1 MLARNSPSFDRCTN
15 KASSRKFE
23 RYILAGAVMMFLTV
37 QEPTG
42 TWAVF
47 DTTVDAPADFAG
59 TCLIGLTRD
68 RAEWLA
74 ARANQ
79 DASVR
84 SICRSSPLEP
94 EQTLIPMR
102 KACNDLDRRGP
113 HVIAVLPTA
122 RPIVVRA
129 S

>member
-1 MLARNSPSFDRCTN
+1 MR
-15 KASSRKFE
+15 
-23 RYILAGAVMMFLTV
+23 FLTV

-47 DTTVDAPADFAG
+47 DTTVDVPADFAG

-74 ARANQ
+74 VRANQ

-84 SICRSSPLEP
+84 SNICRLSLPEP
-94 EQTLIPMR
+94 EHTVVPIR
-102 KACNDLDRRGP
+102 KVSNDFDRGQSVP
-113 HVIAVLPTA
+113 QVTA
-122 RPIVVRA
+122 ILATYHPIVVRA